1 MWTLKNKANTYNDC
15 KFLERCLM
23 KTHVLLGILQTT
35 KQGTFS
41 IIVKRQ
47 VLMERDY
54 LWEEWPMLK
63 GRHNFL
69 GLHKRL

>member
-1 MWTLKNKANTYNDC
+1 MWTLKKKANTYNDC

-23 KTHVLLGILQTT
+23 KTHVLLGILQIT

-47 VLMERDY
+47 VLM
-54 LWEEWPMLK
+54 K
-63 GRHNFL
+63 K
-69 GLHKRL
+69 KRLFMRGMAYVETEA

>member
-1 MWTLKNKANTYNDC
+1 MWSLKRKANTYNDC

-23 KTHVLLGILQTT
+23 KTHVLLGISQTT

-47 VLMERDY
+47 VLMGGDY
-54 LWEEWPMLK
+54 L
-63 GRHNFL
+63 
-69 GLHKRL
+69 

>member
-1 MWTLKNKANTYNDC
+1 MWTLKKKANTYNDC

-47 VLMERDY
+47 VLM
-54 LWEEWPMLK
+54 K
-63 GRHNFL
+63 K
-69 GLHKRL
+69 KRLFMRGMAYVEREA